1 MRRFYTFLMSLF
13 MRELDNKDLGRS
25 TIVFSPHPDDETLG
39 CGGTII
45 KKKRT
50 GANVKIIFM
59 TDGGQSH
66 PHLISAKELKSIR
79 ANEAVA
85 ANRILGV
92 EEKDVFFL
100 EFEDTKLNK
109 NKNSAE
115 LKVIEILLHE
125 EPDEIFIPYHRDK
138 HSDHIAT
145 NEIVLSAL
153 QTCGKKVI
161 IYEYPLWIWN
171 HWPWVPARASFKPG
185 FSLLIDFHCSIY
197 IADNL
202 HQKRA
207 ALEQYKSQMMQL
219 IPDPKWWTLSDISNG
234 EFLKCFF
241 QDHEIFH
248 RYIFS
253 GKNAFPYSYQRSQIP

>member
-1 MRRFYTFLMSLF
+1 MSLF
-13 MRELDNKDLGRS
+13 MRELDNEDLERS
-25 TIVFSPHPDDETLG
+25 AIVFSPHPDDETLG

-45 KKKRT
+45 KKKRA

-59 TDGGQSH
+59 TDGGRSH

-92 EEKDVFFL
+92 EEEDVFFL
-100 EFEDTKLNK
+100 EFEDTKLIK

-125 EPDEIFIPYHRDK
+125 EPDEIFIPYYRDI
-138 HSDHIAT
+138 HPDHIAT

-153 QTCGKKVI
+153 QTYGKKVI

-171 HWPWVPARASFKPG
+171 HWPWVHTRALGSWINNLKPG
-185 FSLLIDFHCSIY
+185 LSLLIDFHCSIY

-202 HQKRA
+202 NQKRS

-219 IPDPKWWTLSDISNG
+219 IPDPNWGTLSDLSNG

-248 RYIFS
+248 RYFYA
-253 GKNAFPYSYQRSQIP
+253 GKNASPYSN